1 MNRALRAWGPAALW
15 AAVLFGLSSLSSIPG
30 SHLFPHED
38 KVGHFFLYGVMG
50 ATLARARTVLG
61 PRHAPH
67 WALLTMGLAYGALD
81 ELHQSFVPGRDPDI
95 RDWVVDGIAVALWYA
110 ATLYL
115 ARRASGGSTTDADGS
130 RAPGSIPDDS

>member
-1 MNRALRAWGPAALW
+1 MKAWGPAALW

-30 SHLFPHED
+30 SNLFPHED

-50 ATLARARTVLG
+50 AALARAHRVLG
-61 PRHAPH
+61 RGRAPH

-95 RDWVVDGIAVALWYA
+95 HDWVVDGIAVALWYA

-115 ARRASGGSTTDADGS
+115 ARRASGKSTIDAEGA
-130 RAPGSIPDDS
+130 RAPGSSPDES